1 MAHPQAAQMMET
13 LKTTTKLEQT
23 NQPIQLVT
31 PTQAQPDSTN
41 VSLTDGNSPVAVIMA
56 ISVLIGAI
64 ASLIKVLVPV
74 MLQQPPKK
82 IK

>member
-1 MAHPQAAQMMET
+1 MENTQTTFVKPAQT
-13 LKTTTKLEQT
+13 I
-23 NQPIQLVT
+23 QPIQLVT
-31 PTQAQPDSTN
+31 PAQVQPDSAN

-74 MLQQPPKK
+74 MLQLPQKK
-82 IK
+82 TK

>member
-1 MAHPQAAQMMET
+1 MENT
-13 LKTTTKLEQT
+13 QTTFGKPAETIQT
-23 NQPIQLVT
+23 VELVT
-31 PTQAQPDSTN
+31 PPQAQPDSTN

-74 MLQQPPKK
+74 MLQQPQKK
-82 IK
+82 TK

>member
-1 MAHPQAAQMMET
+1 MEMENLQIT
-13 LKTTTKLEQT
+13 ATKTEPT

-31 PTQAQPDSTN
+31 PPQVQPDSAN

-64 ASLIKVLVPV
+64 AGLIKVLVPV
-74 MLQQPPKK
+74 MLQQPQKK
-82 IK
+82 TK